1 MRQKRTAI
9 HFLLSLFLWQPT
21 LLVSCFESTR
31 DRPFLL
37 KMVPYLEIDRLKYKR
52 NLIPRVPIQSKMLVR
67 PGNSEKTCGIFFL
80 FALLI
85 LVFWK
90 YETIVSINGLSLGYS
105 EQGTCSVASR
115 YGNFSIA
122 YTPTKV
128 HQNYQKNREFCYIRK
143 RWEENEP
150 NDWSW
155 LMNSFGL
162 HLTCPKNKII
172 GKKNLPKN

>member
-1 MRQKRTAI
+1 MVSYLDRNINIKEKKYPTSPFRVTCQLAKPNQPFYLNRPGQLAGNPERAGEIFFSLISFI
-9 HFLLSLFLWQPT
+9 HFL
-21 LLVSCFESTR
+21 
-31 DRPFLL
+31 
-37 KMVPYLEIDRLKYKR
+37 
-52 NLIPRVPIQSKMLVR
+52 
-67 PGNSEKTCGIFFL
+67 
-80 FALLI
+80 
-85 LVFWK
+85 K